1 MPQPV
6 STSSGH
12 TSATTAAAGG
22 ATFQTFPAKPC
33 AHMLIVNDTGV
44 DIEVQQG
51 GNGVA
56 LPVLIGQAITFRAI
70 GNASKLGVRRKD
82 QAATPVLVKA
92 RWEA

>member
-12 TSATTAAAGG
+12 TSATTTTVGT
-22 ATFQTFPAKPC
+22 TFQVFPAKPC

-44 DIEVQQG
+44 DIEVQQ
-51 GNGVA
+51 NGSGIA
-56 LPVLIGQAITFRAI
+56 LPVLVGQAVTFRAI
-70 GNASKLGVRRKD
+70 GNTSKLGVRRKD
-82 QAATPVLVKA
+82 QAVTQVVVKA